1 MLKGLVTKIADAK
14 LSDLNYSLGKLKEGV
29 LSESGEYLENL
40 KTDMSLVSNLVK
52 AETGKI
58 NENVFHGKLQ
68 LPRIKPNI
76 NLKWPEE
83 KKEERNIKQPAFV
96 PLRNENI
103 ESQCFL
109 GEDLDDLESCTFF
122 KDDEEHI
129 DINDLSNSSSLSS
142 SSGNIEN
149 IFLNAKETKIR
160 EMKERFDLLIGDCV
174 PTAEKRAKELQKCL
188 EREHPLREEER
199 RGDLNKLDL
208 ESLQLLSEALQTRI
222 TQSNSDLVRLL
233 NLKDSMEQ
241 KREESLSDVKDLMSI
256 I

>member
-1 MLKGLVTKIADAK
+1 MLKGLVTKMSDAK

-40 KTDMSLVSNLVK
+40 KSDLSLVSNLVK

-58 NENVFHGKLQ
+58 NENVFNGKLQ
-68 LPRIKPNI
+68 LPRIKSNI
-76 NLKWPEE
+76 NLKWLDEKQEE
-83 KKEERNIKQPAFV
+83 KVIKEPSFV

-103 ESQCFL
+103 EAPCFL
-109 GEDLDDLESCTFF
+109 EIEEDLDDLDNCTFF
-122 KDDEEHI
+122 KDDI
-129 DINDLSNSSSLSS
+129 DIKDLSNSSSLSS

-149 IFLNAKETKIR
+149 IFLNAKETKMR
-160 EMKERFDLLIGDCV
+160 EMKEKFDLLISDCV
-174 PTAEKRAKELQKCL
+174 LTAEKQAMELQKCL

-199 RGDLNKLDL
+199 RGDLNKFDL
-208 ESLQLLSEALQTRI
+208 ESLKLLGEALQMRI
-222 TQSNSDLVRLL
+222 TQSNTDLVKLL
-233 NLKDSMEQ
+233 NLKDSLEQ